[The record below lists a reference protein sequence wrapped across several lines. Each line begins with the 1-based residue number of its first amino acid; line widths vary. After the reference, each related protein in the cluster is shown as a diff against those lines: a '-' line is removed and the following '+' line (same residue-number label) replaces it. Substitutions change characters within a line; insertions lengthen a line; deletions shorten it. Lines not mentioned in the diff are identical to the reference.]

1 MHDERQWGQAT
12 KAIRAGLRVDPT
24 TRALNTPIYETTTF
38 AYEDMASYERIS
50 AAALAWQPDN
60 YFYSRTQ
67 NPTTAALERKIAA
80 LEGTED
86 AAITACGM
94 GAVNMALLSQ
104 LKAGDHFIA
113 SDDMFVV
120 SKLSLEDIYTRYGI
134 EHDMVD
140 MTNLDNI
147 RAKFRPNTKIVYLE
161 VLSNP
166 HLKLMD
172 VQAIARLAHEHG
184 AKLIVDNTFLSPC
197 LLQPYALGA
206 DMVLHSAT
214 KYISGHGDALCG
226 VVSGSK
232 ELMDQVR
239 VMADR
244 LGSHISAFDAW
255 LVLRGVR
262 TLSMRAHTA
271 SENALALARYLET
284 CPQVEY
290 VRYPGLESHPQHA
303 LAQKMLH
310 QGFGGMLAF
319 HLKGGYAE
327 MGRFVDALQLISN
340 ATSLGDVGSLVYPIH
355 SDDGLVRISVGCE
368 NTEDILDDIKRGLC
382 AL

>member
-12 KAIRAGLRVDPT
+12 KAVRAGLRVDPT

-60 YFYSRTQ
+60 FFYSRTQ

-104 LKAGDHFIA
+104 LKTGDHFIT

-134 EHDMVD
+134 DHDMVD

-147 RAKFRPNTKIVYLE
+147 RAKFRPNTKVIYLE

-206 DMVLHSAT
+206 DIVLHSAT

-232 ELMDQVR
+232 ELMDRVR
-239 VMADR
+239 IMADR

-290 VRYPGLESHPQHA
+290 VRYPGLESHPQYA

-310 QGFGGMLAF
+310 RGFGGMLAF

-368 NTEDILDDIKRGLC
+368 NAEDLLDDIKRGLS

>member
-1 MHDERQWGQAT
+1 MICLWSPNCPWRTSTPAT
-12 KAIRAGLRVDPT
+12 AST
-24 TRALNTPIYETTTF
+24 TIWY
-38 AYEDMASYERIS
+38 
-50 AAALAWQPDN
+50 
-60 YFYSRTQ
+60 
-67 NPTTAALERKIAA
+67 
-80 LEGTED
+80 
-86 AAITACGM
+86 
-94 GAVNMALLSQ
+94 
-104 LKAGDHFIA
+104 
-113 SDDMFVV
+113 
-120 SKLSLEDIYTRYGI
+120 
-134 EHDMVD
+134 
-140 MTNLDNI
+140 LDNI
-147 RAKFRPNTKIVYLE
+147 RAKFRPNTKVIYLE

-172 VQAIARLAHEHG
+172 VQAIARLAHERG

-206 DMVLHSAT
+206 DIVLHSAT

-232 ELMDQVR
+232 ELMDRVR
-239 VMADR
+239 IMADR

-290 VRYPGLESHPQHA
+290 VRYPGLESHPQYA

-310 QGFGGMLAF
+310 RGFGGMLAF

-368 NTEDILDDIKRGLC
+368 NAEDLLDDIKRGLS